1 MLWRFPEMLVPK
13 NGWFTMEIP
22 TKTDDLRVPPFQ
34 ETSIYNHNIYNIYIY
49 YVSSMYINLNPK
61 SA

>member
-49 YVSSMYINLNPK
+49 ITSLACI
-61 SA
+61 